1 MGSQGCESMG
11 FREES
16 MVTIEGLYKWVA
28 HQIQRE
34 DGFICLI
41 SQENLELILGN
52 VREGVVYFF
61 FVSDLE

>member
-1 MGSQGCESMG
+1 
-11 FREES
+11 